1 MDNDELE
8 LGHYGRI
15 FRRSW
20 WMIALAVV
28 ATVILALLFLPTPRD
43 YYESAVSVQL
53 IPSEADV
60 GRLNDPISEET
71 EAIIAAKQGD
81 KVVAAARDAGID
93 LTLDDWTENLLVS
106 ACVNTG
112 ALVVTTDCNTQIL
125 EFTYRAET
133 PDKAAALVELS
144 ANIYLQS
151 RLELAEGVRQT
162 KVDQLS
168 AQLNELDIRI
178 DTEFRIIS
186 TFEPADVEYK
196 LSDIRIRQLEPE
208 RLSVRAELSAAENA
222 LQAEADLETRI
233 QSVGRILGAVSTPVS
248 DSSGIPRPFA
258 ILAGI
263 LMGLL
268 LGGLAAV
275 LTDRLDRRVS
285 SAAETELDLSV
296 PVLGD
301 IPRITDD
308 SPALVTAVGSTTPG
322 AEAFRRLAAAAV
334 APRNGYVVDSITV
347 TGANEN
353 EGRTTVAVNLALAI
367 AQSGR
372 RVLLVGADR
381 RNDALDRLFGLVGHL
396 GMNDFLRSNADIE
409 AARSAVDHCEERL
422 GIRILP
428 TGAGPAAPLTSNGL
442 AALLAVAHERSM
454 IVVFDSPPALTHADG
469 LQLASVADA
478 VYIVAAIGRTRRSEL
493 GELRVQLLNVQA
505 DVAGA
510 VLNRN
515 SRLTLLPT
523 GAGDIG
529 TVRVPSGVPGN
540 RKGSANPFEQSAPF
554 ESLHQMGSQDIAAP
568 PQASPQHTQEPA
580 EAQVVGEDDPSTDRV

>member
-20 WMIALAVV
+20 WMLALAVV
-28 ATVILALLFLPTPRD
+28 ATVILALLFLPSPRNF
-43 YYESAVSVQL
+43 YESSVSVQL

-60 GRLNDPISEET
+60 GRANDPISEET

-81 KVVAAARDAGID
+81 TVVAANQFDV
-93 LTLDDWTENLLVS
+93 TLDDWTENLLVS
-106 ACVNTG
+106 ACLNTG

-125 EFTYRAET
+125 EFTYRGET
-133 PDKAAALVELS
+133 PAEAAGLVELS
-144 ANIYLQS
+144 ATTYLDY
-151 RLELAEGVRQT
+151 RFGVANGVRQT
-162 KVDQLS
+162 NINRLT
-168 AQLNELDIRI
+168 AQLDDLDLRI
-178 DTEFRIIS
+178 STEESILG
-186 TFEPADVEYK
+186 TFEPDSVEYT
-196 LSDIRIRQLEPE
+196 LSEIRLRRLEPE
-208 RLSVRAELSAAENA
+208 RLEIRS
-222 LQAEADLETRI
+222 DLNVLEGNVLE
-233 QSVGRILGAVSTPVS
+233 VGRILGTVATPVE
-248 DSSGIPRPFA
+248 DSTGIPRPFA
-258 ILAGI
+258 IVAGI

-285 SAAETELDLSV
+285 SAAETEIDLSV

-347 TGANEN
+347 TGANDN
-353 EGRTTVAVNLALAI
+353 EGRTTVAVNLGLAI

-396 GMNDFLRSNADIE
+396 GVNDFLRSVGDLD
-409 AARSAVDHCEERL
+409 AARTAIDHCEERL
-422 GIRILP
+422 GLHILP
-428 TGAGPAAPLTSNGL
+428 TGTGAAAPLTNNGL
-442 AALLAVAHERSM
+442 AALLAVAAERNM

-478 VYIVAAIGRTRRSEL
+478 VYIVAAVGRTRRSEL
-493 GELRVQLLNVQA
+493 TELRVQLLNVQA

-515 SRLTLLPT
+515 SRLSLLPT

-529 TVRVPSGVPGN
+529 TVRVPTGVPGN
-540 RKGSANPFEQSAPF
+540 NKGSVNPFQQSAPF
-554 ESLHQMGSQDIAAP
+554 ESLHRMGTHDAASP
-568 PQASPQHTQEPA
+568 PQASPNGPEPVEA
-580 EAQVVGEDDPSTDRV
+580 EVVGEDDPAGDRA

>member
-28 ATVILALLFLPTPRD
+28 ATVILAILFLPSPRNF
-43 YYESAVSVQL
+43 YESTVSVQL

-81 KVVAAARDAGID
+81 KVVAAAIAGGID
-93 LTLDDWTENLLVS
+93 LTLDEWTENLQVS

-125 EFTYRAET
+125 EFTYQGDTPET
-133 PDKAAALVELS
+133 AADIVELS
-144 ANIYLQS
+144 AQTYLES
-151 RLELAEGVRQT
+151 RLESAEVVRQSNF
-162 KVDQLS
+162 DRLQEQLD
-168 AQLNELDIRI
+168 ELDLRI
-178 DTEFRIIS
+178 QTEETLLR
-186 TFEPADVEYK
+186 TFENDDVEYT
-196 LSDIRIRQLEPE
+196 LSEIRLRRLEPE
-208 RLSVRAELSAAENA
+208 RLDVRGEFRTAETA
-222 LQAEADLETRI
+222 LQVDEPLDVRI
-233 QSVGRILGAVSTPVS
+233 LSVGRILGTVSSPVE
-248 DSSGIPRPFA
+248 DSSGIPRSFA

-285 SAAETELDLSV
+285 SATETEIDLSV

-372 RVLLVGADR
+372 SVLLVGADR

-396 GMNDFLRSNADIE
+396 GMNDFLRSNGDLD
-409 AARSAVDHCEERL
+409 AARSAIDHCEERL
-422 GIRILP
+422 GIHIMP
-428 TGAGPAAPLTSNGL
+428 TGTGAAAPLTNNGL
-442 AALLAVAHERSM
+442 AALLGIAHERNM

-478 VYIVAAIGRTRRSEL
+478 VYIVAAVGRTRRSEL
-493 GELRVQLLNVQA
+493 AELRVQLLNVQA

-515 SRLTLLPT
+515 SRLSLLPT

-529 TVRVPSGVPGN
+529 TVRVPTGVPGN
-540 RKGSANPFEQSAPF
+540 NKGSANPFEQAAPF
-554 ESLHQMGSQDIAAP
+554 ESLHRMTTTSP
-568 PQASPQHTQEPA
+568 PQASPIESNEPA
-580 EAQVVGEDDPSTDRV
+580 DAEVVGEDDPAGDRA